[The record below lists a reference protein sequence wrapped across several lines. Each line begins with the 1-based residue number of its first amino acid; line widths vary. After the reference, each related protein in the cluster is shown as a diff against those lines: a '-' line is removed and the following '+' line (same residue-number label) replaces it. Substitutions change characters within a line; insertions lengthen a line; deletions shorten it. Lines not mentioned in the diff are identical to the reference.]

1 MEKLEICDQVLTS
14 SSLLQNTS
22 FHVVRDLMHQDG
34 WKTQDGR
41 VTKKCR
47 ARPGMH
53 SLARHFSSFCRPVF
67 FLYIYY
73 CYYYYYYYYYYFYY
87 YYYYFIKTF
96 TYIAIQYITL
106 ITNKLLQESL
116 TYIGKS
122 HYHDFSPSLF

>member
-22 FHVVRDLMHQDG
+22 FHVVRDLTHQDG

-41 VTKKCR
+41 VTKKCS

-53 SLARHFSSFCRPVF
+53 SLARHFSSFCRPF
-67 FLYIYY
+67 FFKYIYY
-73 CYYYYYYYYYYFYY
+73 YYNNNNNYYYYYY
-87 YYYYFIKTF
+87 IKTF
-96 TYIAIQYITL
+96 TYIAIQCITL